1 MNNSQF
7 ALLLVAAVGLASPLL
22 WAAIGELISEI
33 AGVINIQLE
42 GMMLA
47 GAFMGVIGAHFSGSV
62 WIGFVIAAG
71 GGVVLAAIH
80 ALVCFVFHA
89 NQIVSGVILNIFALG
104 ATSFGLS
111 VAFNPG
117 ERPSIDTLSRIKI
130 PLLSDIPI
138 VGPALFNQH
147 ILVYVGFLL
156 VPATWWFLKRTAGGL
171 RVQAVGEKAEAADS
185 LGVDV
190 LRTRLK
196 ALFLCGILAG
206 IGGAQLSLAGVG
218 TFTDNMTAGRGFIAL
233 AAVVFGRWKPVGTMV
248 AVLIFALADALAIRA
263 QGFGLH
269 IPNQL
274 LLMLP
279 YVVTMIALAGLVGR
293 MRAPSQLGLNFDR
306 G

>member
-1 MNNSQF
+1 MNDSQVT
-7 ALLLVAAVGLASPLL
+7 LLLVAAVGLASPLL
-22 WAAIGELISEI
+22 WTAIGELISET

-42 GMMLA
+42 GMMLV
-47 GAFMGVIGAHFSGSV
+47 GAFTGVLGAHYTGSV
-62 WIGFVIAAG
+62 WLGFVIAAG

-80 ALVCFVFHA
+80 ALLCFVFEA
-89 NQIVSGVILNIFALG
+89 NQIVSGVILNLFAIG

-111 VAFNPG
+111 VAFDAG
-117 ERPSIDTLSRIKI
+117 SRPSIDTINKVKI
-130 PLLSDIPI
+130 PVLSDIPL

-147 ILVYVGFLL
+147 VLVYLGFLL
-156 VPATWWFLKRTAGGL
+156 VPATWWFLKRTANGL
-171 RVQAVGEKAEAADS
+171 RVQAVGERAEAADS
-185 LGVDV
+185 LGVNV
-190 LRTRLK
+190 VRTRTL
-196 ALFLCGILAG
+196 ALLTCGVLAG

-263 QGFGLH
+263 QSLGVE

-279 YVVTMIALAGLVGR
+279 YLVTLIALAGLVR
-293 MRAPSQLGLNFDR
+293 AMRPPAQLGYNFDR
-306 G
+306 E